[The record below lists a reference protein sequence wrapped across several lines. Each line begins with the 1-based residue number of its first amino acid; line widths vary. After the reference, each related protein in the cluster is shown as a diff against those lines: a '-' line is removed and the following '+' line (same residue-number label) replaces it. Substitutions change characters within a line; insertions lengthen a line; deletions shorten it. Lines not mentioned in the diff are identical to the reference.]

1 MTQNQKIMVFAKGA
15 NGFYWLSFCKIL
27 FGPMLNL
34 PNLVYCSYA
43 ICPTDT
49 RSFSHYSPMFCISNS
64 ISLDKNPFTPD
75 NAVLSSGEISECIL
89 LTERGQWL
97 AIVWHL
103 FVVTRYWVL
112 LARLASHT
120 CGHACVSC
128 FPMAVRWRDHPLP
141 PPPTNICNPL
151 KTWRTGWYA
160 NMTNNRHVTTVQCR
174 SQMPWQADISW
185 LRLRQKEESISGAET
200 CKIVSERS
208 LSQNISLTSI

>member
-120 CGHACVSC
+120 CGHACVPC

-141 PPPTNICNPL
+141 PL
-151 KTWRTGWYA
+151 LSYA
-160 NMTNNRHVTTVQCR
+160 TLWKYGEQVDMQIWQTTDMLQLFTVGARCHDR
-174 SQMPWQADISW
+174 LISHD
-185 LRLRQKEESISGAET
+185 SGSDRKRRAFPVR
-200 CKIVSERS
+200 KHAK
-208 LSQNISLTSI
+208 